1 MSNFSTPVNT
11 SKLTKSLSN
20 SVVNTQSALNSITA
34 SIPKKPV
41 NLINVSRT
49 ASNTNNRVTA
59 NSSGVYH
66 SVYTFF
72 NSTPTPT
79 TRLVANDKYL
89 NIFNDVVTYEVK
101 YLLDRVGTT
110 LPWNEIILN
119 NLNLDK
125 IAMSLKMDL
134 LESFNNIHSIGN
146 QGININAF
154 LEMIKKALM
163 TGRLDEIDHNYFLEL
178 SQKQAGDPIIAFSK
192 SGDDQ
197 ECIQAALGLI
207 AYGASSADF
216 REYYDKFTRNQIKRQ
231 RRLNT
236 DINARLNIIQF
247 DGDQES
253 LLLKDYGVDITNA
266 DSSVTSMNIG
276 DGAGYYVSTID
287 AKGSEYPLATENDL
301 SAAYY
306 VPPDLRYNVLT
317 LLNYKTGITLS
328 VNSSPINHEFY
339 NYDTTANVDVMYFAL
354 DLNSIGD
361 NESES
366 PLVNSISGTYRLL
379 SNEDA
384 VLHSRNYSL
393 NVIKANIDHRDP
405 FIHYARDSQ
414 ELSFQQYDVTFR
426 SFSRQRTIVDNS
438 ILTRNIPFAIIL
450 TPGNGAAHNPMMG
463 ESRISNYPKAPP
475 VDSGSFIPTETVKR
489 DITLTPHIDHTSFDP
504 KNPPL
509 ELKQIYQD
517 LGTYYHGLYEKFN
530 SQDPQGIIYNY
541 NPTNSYF
548 SKSYYTDGEYT
559 NLQPDSSLRTGSIQY
574 QIVSLVEN
582 LKSWYQVTDLTWWD
596 IFTRLTTEQAG
607 YLYNINSNSLFT
619 KLANGWRNIPVRD
632 ILSEPQPRYTGI
644 ESSLNPSDR
653 VIITEQDRLNAQN
666 RTYEGPD

>member
-11 SKLTKSLSN
+11 SKIPKNLSN
-20 SVVNTQSALNSITA
+20 SVVNTQSALNSIAA

-41 NLINVSRT
+41 NIINVSRT
-49 ASNTNNRVTA
+49 SSNTSNRVTA
-59 NSSGVYH
+59 SISGVYH
-66 SVYTFF
+66 PLYTFF
-72 NSTPTPT
+72 TSQPTPT

-101 YLLDRVGTT
+101 YILDRLGTP
-110 LPWNEIILN
+110 LSWDEITLN

-134 LESFNNIHSIGN
+134 LESFSNIHSIGN
-146 QGININAF
+146 QGISINSF
-154 LEMIKKALM
+154 LEMIKKALLSN
-163 TGRLDEIDHNYFLEL
+163 RLDEIDHNYFLEL
-178 SQKQAGDPIIAFSK
+178 SQKQIGDPIIAFSK
-192 SGDDQ
+192 SGNDQ

-236 DINARLNIIQF
+236 DINARLNTIQF
-247 DGDQES
+247 DGDQDS
-253 LLLKDYGVDITNA
+253 ILLKDYGIDIANA

-287 AKGSEYPLATENDL
+287 IKGSEFPLATENDL

-328 VNSSPINHEFY
+328 VNSSPSNQEFD
-339 NYDTTANVDVMYFAL
+339 NYDPTANVDVMYFAL
-354 DLNSIGD
+354 DLNSVGD
-361 NESES
+361 NESEN

-384 VLHSRNYSL
+384 IQHSRNYSL
-393 NVIKANIDHRDP
+393 NVIKANIDYRDP

-426 SFSRQRTIVDNS
+426 SFAKQRTIVDNS

-463 ESRISNYPKAPP
+463 ESRISSYPKAPP
-475 VDSGSFIPTETVKR
+475 EEGTYIATETVKR
-489 DITLTPHIDHTSFDP
+489 DITLTPHVDHTSFDP

-530 SQDPQGIIYNY
+530 SQDPQGVVYTY
-541 NPTNSYF
+541 NPSNSYF

-559 NLQPDSSLRTGSIQY
+559 NTQPDTSLRTGSIQY
-574 QIVSLVEN
+574 QIVSLIEN
-582 LKSWYQVTDLTWWD
+582 LKSWYGVTDLTWWD
-596 IFTRLTTEQAG
+596 IFTRLTVEQAG
-607 YLYNINSNSLFT
+607 YLYSVDSNSLFT
-619 KLANGWRNIPVRD
+619 KIANGWRNIPVRD
-632 ILSEPQPRYTGI
+632 ILSEPEPRYSGI
-644 ESSLNPSDR
+644 SSPLNPSDKI
-653 VIITEQDRLNAQN
+653 IITEQDRLNAQN
-666 RTYEGPD
+666 RTNEGPD